1 MKLKS
6 KVVKQPK
13 NNGKLVGG
21 VTGKGFKPGKSGNP
35 NGRPK
40 KEFCVPD
47 ILREI
52 GKDIDPITKK
62 TYYEAMCKKA
72 WKLAAKGDKA
82 ARDWVTDR
90 TEGRALERIDQTTR
104 LEPFKLIER

>member
-1 MKLKS
+1 MS
-6 KVVKQPK
+6 KVVKQQES
-13 NNGKLVGG
+13 NGKLVGG
-21 VTGKGFKPGKSGNP
+21 VTGKGFKPGQSGNP
-35 NGRPK
+35 NGRPR

-52 GKDIDPITKK
+52 GKDIDPLTKK
-62 TYYEAMCKKA
+62 TYYEAMCAKA

-82 ARDWVTDR
+82 ARDCVTDR

>member
-1 MKLKS
+1 MDKG
-6 KVVKQPK
+6 KVVKQQES
-13 NNGKLVGG
+13 NGKLIGG
-21 VTGKGFKPGKSGNP
+21 VTGKGFKPGQSGNP

-47 ILREI
+47 ILRER
-52 GKDIDPITKK
+52 GKDIDPLTKK
-62 TYYEAMCKKA
+62 TYYEAMCTTA
-72 WKLAAKGDKA
+72 RELAAKGDKA

-90 TEGRALERIDQTTR
+90 TEGKALERIDQTTR